1 MDLIVKKLDEECKKD
16 EIFKLLINNN
26 LTSSKYAINNDIW
39 NFQYN
44 FNPLK
49 KSWNSILVNKNDNTI
64 FGHIGLIPQ
73 TLRAFS
79 LDWSSASISNGV
91 IDSKVRNKLLPFKT
105 SKTFAI
111 IPLIDS
117 CTEDAFKD
125 QVDVSFAYSTIH
137 PLIWRTLKFNEINYV
152 QKTTIH
158 SSISYLYDKYYSYF
172 IDKFSSSFIQYF
184 ARLYSFVLT
193 SLNVIERNFRAISS
207 ISSII
212 KRKKI
217 SFKQINKFDS
227 EFNVFM
233 DDFYK
238 INSDIITCKRNKDFL
253 NWRFSSNHF
262 LKYIFRIN
270 NKIIGYV
277 ILEEND
283 ENKLLKN
290 YKVVDCVIIDQYLIY
305 LSSLF
310 RSLVKNENLSIT
322 YVHYI
327 SCKYSLKLLKESSK
341 QGYIFNINPFKFTE
355 KKKVTPS
362 NMYYK
367 INDSSI
373 KNVNLINLFKTNNWF
388 ITPILFNPSYHSKN
402 I

>member
-44 FNPLK
+44 LNPLK

-79 LDWSSASISNGV
+79 SDWPSASISNGV
-91 IDSKVRNKLLPFKT
+91 IDSKVRNKLLPFKK

-125 QVDVSFAYSTIH
+125 KVDVSFVYSTIH
-137 PLIWRTLKFNEINYV
+137 PLIWRTLKFNEINV
-152 QKTTIH
+152 VRKTTIH

-172 IDKFSSSFIQYF
+172 IDKYSSSFIQYF
-184 ARLYSFVLT
+184 AKLYSFVLV
-193 SLNVIERNFRAISS
+193 SLNVIEQNFRAISS

-217 SFKQINKFDS
+217 SFNKINKFDS
-227 EFNVFM
+227 EFNIFM
-233 DDFYK
+233 DNFYK
-238 INSDIITCKRNKDFL
+238 INSDIITCKRNKGFL
-253 NWRFSSNHF
+253 NWRFSSNNF

-270 NKIIGYV
+270 NRIIGYV
-277 ILEEND
+277 ILEKND

-290 YKVVDCVIIDQYLIY
+290 YKVVDCVVENQYLIY
-305 LSSLF
+305 LSSIF
-310 RSLVKNENLSIT
+310 KSLVKNENLAIT

-327 SCKYSLKLLKESSK
+327 SCKYSHKLLKESSK
-341 QGYIFNINPFKFTE
+341 QGYFFNINPFKFTD

-367 INDSSI
+367 LNTNSMNEKNIALFDSS
-373 KNVNLINLFKTNNWF
+373 NWF
-388 ITPILFNPSYHSKN
+388 ITPISFNPSYN